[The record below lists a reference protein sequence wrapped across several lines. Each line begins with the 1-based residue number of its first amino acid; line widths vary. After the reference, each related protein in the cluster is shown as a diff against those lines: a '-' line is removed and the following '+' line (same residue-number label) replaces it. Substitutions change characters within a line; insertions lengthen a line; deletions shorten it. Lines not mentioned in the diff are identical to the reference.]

1 MNATLTYDEDDGYH
15 LQDPAF
21 ERDRNLNVTFHFRAV
36 KNEVETNNQGRPIFD
51 NIEFIK
57 IMQPGDNKIT
67 IDTPV
72 NDLYKKRFQDKYN
85 KWVKTQENVVSGTPL
100 AEWPYLTASQIA
112 EFKAVG
118 VHSVE
123 ALAEMSDVLAQ
134 SFMGS
139 HSIRQKA
146 QAWLAA
152 TKDSSFAEKQV
163 AELEKRDQQ
172 IAELQK
178 QMAELMAA
186 TVGKG
191 KQSKEQQ

>member
-1 MNATLTYDEDDGYH
+1 MNATLTYDDDNGYH
-15 LQDPAF
+15 LEDPAF
-21 ERDRNLNVTFHFRAV
+21 SRDRNLNVAFYTRAV
-36 KNEVETNNQGRPIFD
+36 KNEVETDNKGRPIFD
-51 NIEFIK
+51 NIDFVK
-57 IMQPGDNKIT
+57 IVQPGDNKII

-72 NDLYKKRFQDKYN
+72 NDVYKKRFKEKYDK
-85 KWVKTQENVVSGTPL
+85 WLKTQENVVSGTPL

-123 ALAEMSDVLAQ
+123 ALAEMSDTIAQ

-152 TKDSSFAEKQV
+152 TKDSSFVEKQV
-163 AELEKRDQQ
+163 AELQKRDKQ
-172 IAELQK
+172 IAELQR

-186 TVGKG
+186 NAGKG
-191 KQSKEQQ
+191 KQSKE